1 MQVFKGIYLIKG
13 YGYDSNVYLVDNELV
28 VDTGSGNAFAEMRSE
43 IKDKCDVTK
52 VKTILNTHNHFDHTG
67 GDQKFRDWLKAE
79 IVIHE
84 NDRDA
89 LENGSN
95 LAEMFGAVSR
105 TITVDRSL
113 RDKNVI
119 KTQNF
124 SFEVVHTPG
133 HTPGSICLYDKM
145 KKILISG
152 DTLFEDSIGRT
163 DLQGGNKQ
171 DMQKSLQRLS
181 KLGINYLLPGHGEP
195 KIGGINFLIK
205 QVLAGTVRK
214 EKFA

>member
-1 MQVFKGIYLIKG
+1 
-13 YGYDSNVYLVDNELV
+13 
-28 VDTGSGNAFAEMRSE
+28 
-43 IKDKCDVTK
+43 
-52 VKTILNTHNHFDHTG
+52 
-67 GDQKFRDWLKAE
+67 
-79 IVIHE
+79 
-84 NDRDA
+84 

-181 KLGINYLLPGHGEP
+181 KLDINYLLPGHGEP